1 MSERLLTSGSGRTRP
16 RVKTGATDHPEEA
29 AMAPGEPPIPRP
41 DVVGAEDPWA
51 EVAAGAPQ
59 RLLDAAVEA
68 FADRGFHAT
77 TTRDIAQR
85 AGLSP
90 AGLYVHYASKGAL
103 LGHLS
108 RVGHAAALRLVE
120 RALALPGDPPRR
132 LHALV
137 AAFVAWHAEHHTVA
151 RVVQYELRALEPA
164 DREVVT
170 ELRRRLERL
179 VESEVRRGV
188 ADGTLATDH
197 PRQATRAILSLGV
210 DVARW
215 YEPTGR
221 ESPVR
226 LGRVYADLALRML
239 GAQPPGADDTAVDD
253 EEIP

>member
-1 MSERLLTSGSGRTRP
+1 LLTSGSGRTRR
-16 RVKTGATDHPEEA
+16 RVKQAAEEGAVG
-29 AMAPGEPPIPRP
+29 PGDQRRQP
-41 DVVGAEDPWA
+41 DVVSAQDPWTEA
-51 EVAAGAPQ
+51 AAGAPQ

-90 AGLYVHYASKGAL
+90 AGLYVHYPSKGAL

-151 RVVQYELRALEPA
+151 RVVQYVLRSLEPA
-164 DREVVT
+164 DREVVV

-179 VESEVRRGV
+179 VLRSEERALHGTSWCAVRP
-188 ADGTLATDH
+188 D
-197 PRQATRAILSLGV
+197 LSRPGWLRV
-210 DVARW
+210 RVQHAPDQWWRTSRV
-215 YEPTGR
+215 TGR
-221 ESPVR
+221 
-226 LGRVYADLALRML
+226 
-239 GAQPPGADDTAVDD
+239 
-253 EEIP
+253 